1 MKESAP
7 LRKAASVSSGF
18 SSNKRS
24 RSSEGLSAIAESTLA
39 TESAFPAEPVESIQK
54 HDSREAS
61 PAKQSPGGL
70 RKRIEMLEAKEKMEV
85 HVPSRKSS
93 KAERKTKGSESSQRE
108 RTTTS
113 NSCGPLSGGERER
126 TPESPKSKQRGS
138 RKLFSG
144 GKREKTPESPK
155 SELRG
160 SQKLLSEGERERKPE
175 SPKSKQRGSRKLFPG
190 GKREKTPE
198 SPKSELRGSQKLLSE
213 GEREKTPESPKSKH
227 RGSRKLSGG
236 KREKTPESP
245 KSELRG
251 SQKLLS
257 GGEREKTPESPKS
270 RPRGLLRLFDQSK
283 SKSKSSTLDIKDE
296 MKKAE
301 SPTERSKGDKQTHLP
316 VHEPSTHALKEAQPS
331 TSHSGS
337 PKERSISET
346 QQAEKGHQHTPE
358 SVADIVKRL
367 DTQETS
373 AGNTTGK
380 KKEKKTKKGGKVKE
394 KEKQHSK
401 ERGGQQKESETKSSR
416 LLSFFRSKKSYD
428 VAKAS
433 SAAASSPTAT
443 HHSSSPELKKS
454 KKSEREHVQSL
465 SKQVSVQD
473 RIRRLKELGVGDTD
487 SPDMS
492 LEQLRA
498 LEISSGIL
506 VEEEKAVEEIRSR
519 SASPGYSDE
528 GVESETSHSISP
540 VYSDVDEPRSQ
551 SRTSHT
557 SAGLASSA
565 AEEDGH
571 EVLSDV
577 EEMDPGDEDVQPEQH
592 SVSVVETVRQLEF
605 ASPVSA
611 LSEYILVCD
620 MDKVVGCIVVNL
632 NTFRWSQY
640 CPGDRQLMQ
649 RRQGT

>member
-18 SSNKRS
+18 SSKKRS
-24 RSSEGLSAIAESTLA
+24 RSSEGLSAIAESTPA
-39 TESAFPAEPVESIQK
+39 TESAFPAEPVASIQK
-54 HDSREAS
+54 HDSHEAS

-85 HVPSRKSS
+85 PAHKSS
-93 KAERKTKGSESSQRE
+93 KAERKTKASESSQRE

-175 SPKSKQRGSRKLFPG
+175 SPKSKQRGSRKLF
-190 GKREKTPE
+190 
-198 SPKSELRGSQKLLSE
+198 
-213 GEREKTPESPKSKH
+213 
-227 RGSRKLSGG
+227 SGG

-257 GGEREKTPESPKS
+257 GGEREKTPESPKSEQRGSQKLLSRGEREKTPESPKS

-316 VHEPSTHALKEAQPS
+316 VHEPSTHALKQAQPS

-380 KKEKKTKKGGKVKE
+380 KKEKKTKKGEKVKE

-401 ERGGQQKESETKSSR
+401 ERAGQQRESETKSSR

-428 VAKAS
+428 VTKAS

-540 VYSDVDEPRSQ
+540 VYSDVDEPRTQ

-592 SVSVVETVRQLEF
+592 SVSVVETVRQLEPLF

-611 LSEYILVCD
+611 LSEYISVCD

-632 NTFRWSQY
+632 NSFRWSQY